1 MKRIFGM
8 VIMLNIGVC
17 QSGHGY
23 QRFTY
28 IDYHFTLSEQDART
42 LLDDLVYHNVTNNK
56 KSVSYSVQYTPSR
69 RDFVYLSRVDKWRIA
84 RVLRLYDPTLL
95 LTPGIIDH
103 IVASL
108 AGKRKI
114 IIQHVLHDF
123 LKNANSTIESIL
135 QVLQSNTIS

>member
-1 MKRIFGM
+1 MKSIFGM
-8 VIMLNIGVC
+8 VIVLNMAIC
-17 QSGHGY
+17 QNGHGY

-28 IDYHFTLSEQDART
+28 IDYHFTLSAQDAGT
-42 LLDDLVYHNVTNNK
+42 LLDDLVYHNVTCNK
-56 KSVSYSVQYTPSR
+56 KSVSYSVQHAPSR

-84 RVLRLYDPTLL
+84 RVLRLYDPALL
-95 LTPGIIDH
+95 LTPGMIDT

-108 AGKRKI
+108 AGKRKV

-123 LKNANSTIESIL
+123 LKNANSTIESVL